1 MKHIIGGFVTTI
13 VGVLIILGILTINV
27 RQQREIEVSE
37 ALNHSVK
44 QALINIEQD
53 KKCEVFGN
61 TEEDYEKSFI
71 ADFCELLIN
80 EIETGSEKQSDKKL
94 RLKVDVAGVDYDKGL
109 LAVKVTEEF
118 SYPVFG
124 KGSVS
129 VSSTAVVDT
138 NYDKTVNYVTF
149 YDRDGTTVF
158 KRFVV
163 SEGEMFQF
171 PGSNPWEGQGYWIDA
186 DGNKYTNANDSK
198 WPQCVDKNYTFKA
211 VY

>member
-1 MKHIIGGFVTTI
+1 MTTM
-13 VGVLIILGILTINV
+13 VAVLIILGILTINV

-44 QALINIEQD
+44 QALINVQQD

-80 EIETGSEKQSDKKL
+80 EIETGSEKESDKKL

-109 LAVKVTEEF
+109 LAVKVTEDF

-129 VSSTAVVDT
+129 VSTTAVVDT
-138 NYDKTVNYVTF
+138 NCDRSVKYVTF
-149 YDRDGTTVF
+149 YDKDGTKVF
-158 KRFVV
+158 KKFVV
-163 SEGEMFQF
+163 SEGEKFQL
-171 PGSNPWEGQGYWIDA
+171 PSCNPWENTGYWTDA
-186 DGNKYTNANDSK
+186 EGKEYIKDSD
-198 WPQCVDKNYTFKA
+198 WPKLVDKNYTFKA